1 MEEAFKEAENVV
13 LEAIRRGKYEEAAR
27 MAFREV
33 FKPLFDLVHQIG
45 EKVDRS
51 TENIDKLT
59 EKVERNTEN
68 INKLT
73 KNVNKLLGET
83 GRLRGRDVEF
93 RTGLM
98 LQGWFRRYAPEYEVF
113 MWDGTG
119 ADVIVEGRGVLASVK
134 IAIKPKKEDV
144 EQLKRGI
151 GAIME
156 NWGRKPDLLILY
168 SRSGVI
174 PERVARFA
182 AKMGVKIARKSI
194 EVKKMLDEIVR

>member
-13 LEAIRRGKYEEAAR
+13 LETIRRGKYEEAAR
-27 MAFREV
+27 IAFREV
-33 FKPLFDLVHQIG
+33 FKPLFDLVHQIA
-45 EKVDRS
+45 EKVD
-51 TENIDKLT
+51 
-59 EKVERNTEN
+59 RNTEN

-119 ADVIVEGRGVLASVK
+119 ADVIVEGRGVLASVE

-182 AKMGVKIARKSI
+182 AKMGVKIARKPI
-194 EVKKMLDEIVR
+194 EVKKMLDEIAR